1 MDFYQGIFGS
11 LANKMPT
18 ELAFF
23 FENRG
28 KYDANGT
35 LGVAK
40 NVWTGTHIPLKVGS
54 INSLWQ
60 ILNLF
65 SRINCKLNRERSGLR
80 DR

>member
-1 MDFYQGIFGS
+1 MDFYQGIFGPF
-11 LANKMPT
+11 ANKMPT

-40 NVWTGTHIPLKVGS
+40 NVRTGAHIPLNNMSSFLTFIDKEIETANLGS
-54 INSLWQ
+54 TYPFCVLI
-60 ILNLF
+60 
-65 SRINCKLNRERSGLR
+65 
-80 DR
+80 

>member
-1 MDFYQGIFGS
+1 MDFYQGIFGPF
-11 LANKMPT
+11 ANKMPT

-40 NVWTGTHIPLKVGS
+40 NIRTGAHIPLNNMSSFLKFIDKEIETANLGS
-54 INSLWQ
+54 IYPFCVL
-60 ILNLF
+60 I
-65 SRINCKLNRERSGLR
+65 
-80 DR
+80 

>member
-1 MDFYQGIFGS
+1 MDFYQGIFGPF
-11 LANKMPT
+11 ANKMPT

-40 NVWTGTHIPLKVGS
+40 NVRTGAHIPLNNMSSFLTFIDKEIDTANLGS
-54 INSLWQ
+54 IYPFCVL
-60 ILNLF
+60 I
-65 SRINCKLNRERSGLR
+65 
-80 DR
+80 

>member
-18 ELAFF
+18 ETAFF

-28 KYDANGT
+28 RSDANGT

-40 NVWTGTHIPLKVGS
+40 NVMTGAHISFNNMSNFLTFINKEIETANLGS
-54 INSLWQ
+54 TYPFCVLI
-60 ILNLF
+60 
-65 SRINCKLNRERSGLR
+65 
-80 DR
+80 

>member
-1 MDFYQGIFGS
+1 MDFYQGIFGY
-11 LANKMPT
+11 LTNKMPK
-18 ELAFF
+18 EIALSLK
-23 FENRG
+23 NLGRS
-28 KYDANGT
+28 DANGT

-40 NVWTGTHIPLKVGS
+40 NVMTGAHISLKVGS

-65 SRINCKLNRERSGLR
+65 SRINCKLKRERSGLR

>member
-18 ELAFF
+18 EIAFF

-28 KYDANGT
+28 RSDANGT

-40 NVWTGTHIPLKVGS
+40 NVMTGAHISLNNMSNFLTFIDKEIETANLGS
-54 INSLWQ
+54 IYPFCVL
-60 ILNLF
+60 I
-65 SRINCKLNRERSGLR
+65 
-80 DR
+80 

>member
-1 MDFYQGIFGS
+1 MDFYQGIFGPF
-11 LANKMPT
+11 ANKMPT

-40 NVWTGTHIPLKVGS
+40 NIRTGAHIPLNNMSSFLTFIDKEIETANLGS
-54 INSLWQ
+54 TFPFGVLI
-60 ILNLF
+60 
-65 SRINCKLNRERSGLR
+65 
-80 DR
+80 

>member
-28 KYDANGT
+28 RSDANGT
-35 LGVAK
+35 LGVVK
-40 NVWTGTHIPLKVGS
+40 NIRTGAHI
-54 INSLWQ
+54 SLNNMSSFLTF
-60 ILNLF
+60 IDKE
-65 SRINCKLNRERSGLR
+65 I
-80 DR
+80 DTAI

>member
-28 KYDANGT
+28 RSDANGT

-40 NVWTGTHIPLKVGS
+40 NVMTGAHISLNNMSNFLTFIDKEIETANLGS
-54 INSLWQ
+54 TYPFCVLI
-60 ILNLF
+60 
-65 SRINCKLNRERSGLR
+65 
-80 DR
+80 

>member
-28 KYDANGT
+28 KSDANGT

-40 NVWTGTHIPLKVGS
+40 NVMTGAHIPLNNMSSFLTFINKEIDTANLGS
-54 INSLWQ
+54 TYPFCVLI
-60 ILNLF
+60 
-65 SRINCKLNRERSGLR
+65 
-80 DR
+80 

>member
-28 KYDANGT
+28 RSDANGT

-40 NVWTGTHIPLKVGS
+40 NVRTGAHIPLNNMRSFLTFIDKEIETANLGS
-54 INSLWQ
+54 TYPFCVLI
-60 ILNLF
+60 
-65 SRINCKLNRERSGLR
+65 
-80 DR
+80 

>member
-18 ELAFF
+18 EIAFF

-28 KYDANGT
+28 KSDANGT

-40 NVWTGTHIPLKVGS
+40 NVMTGAHISLNNMSNFLTFIDKEIETANLGS
-54 INSLWQ
+54 TYPFCVLI
-60 ILNLF
+60 
-65 SRINCKLNRERSGLR
+65 
-80 DR
+80 

>member
-28 KYDANGT
+28 RSDANGT

-40 NVWTGTHIPLKVGS
+40 NVWTGAHIPLNNKSGFLTFIDKEIETANLGS
-54 INSLWQ
+54 TYPFCVLI
-60 ILNLF
+60 
-65 SRINCKLNRERSGLR
+65 
-80 DR
+80 

>member
-1 MDFYQGIFGS
+1 MDFYQGIFGPF
-11 LANKMPT
+11 ANKMPT

-40 NVWTGTHIPLKVGS
+40 NIRTGAHIPLNNMSSFLTFIDKEIDTANLGS
-54 INSLWQ
+54 TYPFCVLI
-60 ILNLF
+60 
-65 SRINCKLNRERSGLR
+65 
-80 DR
+80 

>member
-18 ELAFF
+18 EIAFF

-28 KYDANGT
+28 RSDANGT

-40 NVWTGTHIPLKVGS
+40 NVMTGAHISLKVGS

>member
-35 LGVAK
+35 LGVVK
-40 NVWTGTHIPLKVGS
+40 NIRTGAHISLKVGS

>member
-1 MDFYQGIFGS
+1 MDFYQGIFGPF
-11 LANKMPT
+11 ANKMPT

-40 NVWTGTHIPLKVGS
+40 NIRTGAHIPLNNMSSFLTFIDKEIETANLGS
-54 INSLWQ
+54 IYPFCVL
-60 ILNLF
+60 I
-65 SRINCKLNRERSGLR
+65 
-80 DR
+80 

>member
-18 ELAFF
+18 EIAFF

-28 KYDANGT
+28 KSDANGT

-40 NVWTGTHIPLKVGS
+40 NVMTGAHIPLNNMSSFLTFINKEIETANLGS
-54 INSLWQ
+54 TYPFCVLI
-60 ILNLF
+60 
-65 SRINCKLNRERSGLR
+65 
-80 DR
+80 

>member
-1 MDFYQGIFGS
+1 MNFYQGIFGPF
-11 LANKMPT
+11 ANKMPT

-40 NVWTGTHIPLKVGS
+40 NIRTGAHIPLNNMSNFLTFINKEIETANLGS
-54 INSLWQ
+54 TYTFCVLI
-60 ILNLF
+60 
-65 SRINCKLNRERSGLR
+65 
-80 DR
+80 

>member
-18 ELAFF
+18 EIAFF

-28 KYDANGT
+28 RSDTNGT

-40 NVWTGTHIPLKVGS
+40 NVWTGAHISLNNMSIFLTFIGKEIETANLGS
-54 INSLWQ
+54 TYPFCVLI
-60 ILNLF
+60 
-65 SRINCKLNRERSGLR
+65 
-80 DR
+80 

>member
-28 KYDANGT
+28 KSDANGT

-40 NVWTGTHIPLKVGS
+40 NVMTGAHIPLNNMSSFLTFIDKEIETANLGS
-54 INSLWQ
+54 TYPFWVLI
-60 ILNLF
+60 
-65 SRINCKLNRERSGLR
+65 
-80 DR
+80 

>member
-1 MDFYQGIFGS
+1 MDFYQGIFGPF
-11 LANKMPT
+11 ANKMPT

-40 NVWTGTHIPLKVGS
+40 NVWTGAHIPLNNMSSFLKFIDKEIDTANLGS
-54 INSLWQ
+54 IYPFCVL
-60 ILNLF
+60 I
-65 SRINCKLNRERSGLR
+65 
-80 DR
+80 